1 MVSANIL
8 IPMAYRSV
16 NYVSNGWSNYNIP
29 SQLGNQFATPFGD
42 PYRVQS
48 TDGFFDFVGSIASGI
63 GKLVTP
69 LLPIATPI
77 AGAAVTSL
85 LNKPGTQTTQQPSNP
100 IDAAAFQA
108 SQAQAAAAA
117 AKSDNTV
124 YMVAGGVALI
134 ALFYFMS
141 KRK

>member
-1 MVSANIL
+1 
-8 IPMAYRSV
+8 MAYRSV

-29 SQLGNQFATPFGD
+29 SPMGNQFATPFGD

-85 LNKPGTQTTQQPSNP
+85 LNKPGTQNTQQPTNP

>member
-1 MVSANIL
+1 
-8 IPMAYRSV
+8 MAYRSV
-16 NYVSNGWSNYNIP
+16 NYVSNGWTNYNIP
-29 SQLGNQFATPFGD
+29 SPMGNQFATPFGD

-85 LNKPGTQTTQQPSNP
+85 LNKPGTQPTQQPTNP

-108 SQAQAAAAA
+108 SQAQAAAA

>member
-1 MVSANIL
+1 
-8 IPMAYRSV
+8 MAYRSV
-16 NYVSNGWSNYNIP
+16 NYVSNGWTNYNIP
-29 SQLGNQFATPFGD
+29 SPLGNQFATPFGD
-42 PYRVQS
+42 PYRVQG
-48 TDGFFDFVGSIASGI
+48 TAGILDTLGSIASGI

-77 AGAAVTSL
+77 AGAAVSSL
-85 LNKPGTQTTQQPSNP
+85 LNKPSTQPTAQPSNP